1 MMCRFEPSS
10 FPVRVDSGRRPSRGF
25 TLVEL
30 LVVIAIIGILVALLL
45 PAIQAAREAARRSQC
60 TNNLKQLGV
69 AMHNFHDT
77 YKKFPRNYLQIGNNA
92 WEAVSVNYHL
102 LPFMEQAPIYEQAKT
117 YESTANSTSAER
129 STNWSWFYNTLL
141 NTDVPTFHCP
151 SAQAAPRR
159 GSHANGWDGP
169 GTNYAWSTGSSVY
182 TNWAGNAFN
191 GIIAYQYDRYMADVI
206 DGLSNVLMASEI
218 LSGSGLTGSTA
229 KFPYDIFYTNDG
241 LFTSV
246 ANKDFPTAAELG
258 AIGNAAR
265 TAPSGSRS
273 NNGTMWGWYAAA
285 QSTLTTAA
293 PPNWAYPSAG
303 GGCCPGGAHDWGN
316 GIIPPRSM
324 HPGGVNAVLGD
335 ASVRFIS
342 SDVNVLTFQ
351 RLGNRLDGEPL
362 GTY

>member
-1 MMCRFEPSS
+1 MLYRLEPSS
-10 FPVRVDSGRRPSRGF
+10 VPVQIRPRVRPRRGF

-45 PAIQAAREAARRSQC
+45 PAIQAARESARRSQC

-92 WEAVSVNYHL
+92 WEAASINYHL
-102 LPFMEQAPIYEQAKT
+102 LPFVEQAPLFDQSATYLTIATSTTAEKT
-117 YESTANSTSAER
+117 A
-129 STNWSWFYNTLL
+129 NWSWFYNTLF
-141 NTDVPTFHCP
+141 NTDVPTFRCP

-159 GSHANGWDGP
+159 GSHPNGWDGP

-191 GIIAYQYDRYMADVI
+191 GIIAYQYDRTMADVI
-206 DGLSNVLMASEI
+206 NGLSNVLMGSEI
-218 LSGSGLTGSTA
+218 LCGSGLTGTTA
-229 KFPYDIFYTNDG
+229 KWPYDIFYTSDG
-241 LFTSV
+241 LFNSV
-246 ANKDFPTAAELG
+246 VNKDFPTAAELD
-258 AIGNAAR
+258 AIGSAAR
-265 TAPSGSRS
+265 TSPSGSRS
-273 NNGTMWGWYAAA
+273 NNGTMWGWYAAS
-285 QSTLTTAA
+285 QSTLTTATT
-293 PPNWAYPSAG
+293 PNWGYPSAG
-303 GGCCPGGAHDWGN
+303 GNCCPGGAHDWGN

-342 SDVNVLTFQ
+342 NDVNLLLFQ
-351 RLGNRLDGEPL
+351 RLGNRADREPI

>member
-1 MMCRFEPSS
+1 MPYHIESSS
-10 FPVRVDSGRRPSRGF
+10 FPAPIGARFRPHRGF

-60 TNNLKQLGV
+60 VNNLKQLGV

-92 WEAVSVNYHL
+92 WEAVSANYHL
-102 LPFMEQAPIYEQAKT
+102 LPFMEQGPLHDQSQT
-117 YESTANSTSAER
+117 YQTIATSTAAER
-129 STNWSWFYNTLL
+129 TANWSWFYNTLM
-141 NTDVPTFHCP
+141 NSDVPTFHCP
-151 SAQAAPRR
+151 SSQQAPRR
-159 GSHANGWDGP
+159 GTHPNGWDGP
-169 GTNYAWSTGSSVY
+169 GTSYAWSTGSSVY
-182 TNWAGNAFN
+182 TVWAGNAFN
-191 GIIAYQYDRYMADVI
+191 GMIAYQNDRYMADVH
-206 DGLSNVLMASEI
+206 DGLSNVLLASEI
-218 LSGSGLTGSTA
+218 LSGSGMTGTTA
-229 KFPYDIFYTNDG
+229 KYPYDIFYTNDG
-241 LFTSV
+241 LFTAV
-246 ANKDFPTAAELG
+246 VNKDFPTSAELE

-293 PPNWAYPSAG
+293 PPNWALPSAG

-342 SDVNVLTFQ
+342 SDINVLMFQ
-351 RLGNRLDGEPL
+351 RLGNRADGEPI
-362 GTY
+362 GSY